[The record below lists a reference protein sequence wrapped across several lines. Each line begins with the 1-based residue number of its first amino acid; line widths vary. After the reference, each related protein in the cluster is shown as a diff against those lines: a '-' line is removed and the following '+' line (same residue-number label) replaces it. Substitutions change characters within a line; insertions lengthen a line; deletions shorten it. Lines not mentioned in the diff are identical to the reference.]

1 MAAFSI
7 LRPDELGWDPTMRLY
22 CPPPTL
28 SPLPYLIDFEIDK
41 YGGSVYD
48 THWEI
53 EMPGKGG
60 SGPRETFVTVKCL
73 SALQADGA
81 YGRGTCPGTVRPS
94 DQRTLM
100 ARIPERE
107 IGFPLGFPGVGVV
120 ERGESERS

>member
-1 MAAFSI
+1 MKDMNSSSTLTQDPKSLIRVMAAFSI

-81 YGRGTCPGTVRPS
+81 YGRGTIVWEAVRKEDMEDPK
-94 DQRTLM
+94 
-100 ARIPERE
+100 E
-107 IGFPLGFPGVGVV
+107 VCV
-120 ERGESERS
+120 